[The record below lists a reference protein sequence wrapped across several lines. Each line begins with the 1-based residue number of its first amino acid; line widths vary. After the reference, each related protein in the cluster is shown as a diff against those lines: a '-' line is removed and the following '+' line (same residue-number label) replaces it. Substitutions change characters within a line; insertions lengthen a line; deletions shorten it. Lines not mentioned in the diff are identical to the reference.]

1 MDQRYWDMVIERYKS
16 SGQLQEA
23 FCKSENVPLNKFKYY
38 WQKYRKKAH
47 KELSANRVYEPFNFE
62 PVSVTES
69 PSTEPP
75 SKSLNNYELSLTF
88 ASGLNCQLSF
98 NGSVFELAA
107 FLKELNNDV
116 A

>member
-16 SGQLQEA
+16 SGQGQTA
-23 FCKSENVPLNKFKYY
+23 FCKSENIPLHKFKYY

-47 KELSANRVYEPFNFE
+47 KELSANRVYEPFNVE
-62 PVSVTES
+62 PVSITEA
-69 PSTEPP
+69 PSIEPP
-75 SKSLNNYELSLTF
+75 SKSPNNHELSLTF

-98 NGSVFELAA
+98 NGPDAELAA